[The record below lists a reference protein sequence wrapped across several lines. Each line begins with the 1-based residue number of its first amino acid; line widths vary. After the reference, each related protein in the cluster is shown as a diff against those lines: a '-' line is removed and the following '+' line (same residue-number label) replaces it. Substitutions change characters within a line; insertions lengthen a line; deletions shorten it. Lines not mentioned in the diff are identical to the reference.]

1 MNKYCLFVAAMCCLG
16 VAQAQEDPK
25 DSCDGIVDL
34 YADGDLD
41 GALEEA
47 RWCVEA
53 LEQVKQAKEGD
64 LFAADIAGWK
74 RQSIEQNK
82 ALGVALTEATYT
94 KGDKTITVSLMG
106 GAGGGD
112 MGFLG
117 GLAQMGMMSGGN
129 KIRVGKHTGVATSEG
144 GTSTV
149 TVSLDTGGTLSF
161 ASSNTEM
168 NVVVDFAKAF
178 PVAEID
184 KSRG

>member
-1 MNKYCLFVAAMCCLG
+1 
-16 VAQAQEDPK
+16 
-25 DSCDGIVDL
+25 
-34 YADGDLD
+34 
-41 GALEEA
+41 
-47 RWCVEA
+47 
-53 LEQVKQAKEGD
+53 
-64 LFAADIAGWK
+64 
-74 RQSIEQNK
+74 
-82 ALGVALTEATYT
+82 
-94 KGDKTITVSLMG
+94 MG